1 MNPREINTASTTI
14 LQISCGIQMHA
25 RTCTQ
30 RSISHSIPINMEQTP
45 PRSTPPLHLPVINFT
60 RHKHIISV
68 DISYRYICTLSVLL
82 HLPRSTPSSFSKY
95 SMSIPSTSSSPLTA
109 WHHVLLRLLAHS
121 WWPPLPPPIGNL
133 ITKIYSSM
141 MSKSCNMHCFSEL
154 SFCGN
159 VTHST
164 RHPYISGWLNFA
176 WHSNNLHVLYHCASV
191 NLFRASPH
199 PPLS

>member
-1 MNPREINTASTTI
+1 MGFKCMLVLVPREAFLIVYQSTWNKHATQKHTSITFASNKFHKT
-14 LQISCGIQMHA
+14 
-25 RTCTQ
+25 
-30 RSISHSIPINMEQTP
+30 
-45 PRSTPPLHLPVINFT
+45 
-60 RHKHIISV
+60 KHIISV

-82 HLPRSTPSSFSKY
+82 HFPRSTPSSFSKY

-191 NLFRASPH
+191 NLLRASPH